1 MAKNTNQDE
10 TMLDVEE
17 LYSKSEKFV
26 DDNKKQ
32 LSLGLGAVAAVILV
46 VIGYSSLIV
55 APKNHAAE
63 EASFMAEHYFS
74 KDSADLAML
83 GDGLSAGLEEVLND
97 HNGTPAA
104 ARAAFQLGIMHRDAA
119 RFDEAVEAFS
129 QARVLRRRVFGPLVD
144 ANLGDCYVELGDL
157 DAAQSH
163 FASAASAAGAGFGCE
178 RARTDVRLQAGPR
191 IDRTWQHV
199 QSTTRV
205 GRIWPQTTRIRRTR
219 PAPPVWPPP
228 FDEWRPQVTTSANT
242 SPRTCPTVPT
252 FEWALLCLSGTKRT
266 PSA

>member
-1 MAKNTNQDE
+1 MAKKTNQDE
-10 TMLDVEE
+10 TVLDVEE

-46 VIGYSSLIV
+46 VIGYSSLIA
-55 APKNHAAE
+55 APKNQAAE

-83 GDGLSAGLEEVLND
+83 GDGLSAGLEDVLSD
-97 HNGTPAA
+97 HSGTPAA

-129 QARVLRRRVFGPLVD
+129 QAGFSDDVFGPLVD

-157 DAAQSH
+157 EAAQSH
-163 FASAASAAGAGFGCE
+163 FASAASTAGADYRNALAPMC
-178 RARTDVRLQAGPR
+178 AYKQALVLIELG
-191 IDRTWQHV
+191 
-199 QSTTRV
+199 
-205 GRIWPQTTRIRRTR
+205 
-219 PAPPVWPPP
+219 
-228 FDEWRPQVTTSANT
+228 NT
-242 SPRTCPTVPT
+242 SKAQRVLEDLASDYPNSTY
-252 FEWALLCLSGTKRT
+252 AS
-266 PSA
+266 SATGLAASL